1 MSGDAFRAFL
11 IHYYAWFGLAGSLL
25 ILICML
31 VSGLA
36 YRGKAGEHYSP
47 LNHYISELG
56 EVGVSHL
63 ARIFNAGL
71 IIGGLV
77 LIPFLAGMGLA
88 LGSLWGKIA
97 LAVGCFTAISCVGVG
112 LFPMNHMESHAKVA
126 MAYFRSG
133 LVTVL
138 LFSIA
143 VFLQPGEFE
152 IIPKASN
159 AAGLFS
165 VGCYAAFL
173 LITDTKKKNEKKG
186 EEAALDPEAVPV
198 RPRVSKVTLLEWAV
212 FFSTIV
218 WFFVLALFSLK

>member
-25 ILICML
+25 ILIGML

-36 YRGKAGEHYSP
+36 YRGKAGERYSP

-56 EVGVSHL
+56 EVGVSRL
-63 ARIFNAGL
+63 AWTFNAGL
-71 IIGGLV
+71 IAGGVV

-97 LAVGCFTAISCVGVG
+97 LAVGCFTALSCIGVG
-112 LFPMNHMESHAKVA
+112 LFPMNHMESHTKVA

-159 AAGLFS
+159 AAGLLS
-165 VGCYAAFL
+165 VGCYAVFL
-173 LITDTKKKNEKKG
+173 LIVDTKKAKEHEG
-186 EEAALDPEAVPV
+186 EQDSLDPETEPV
-198 RPRVSKVTLLEWAV
+198 RPRISRTTLWEWAV